1 MWSWR
6 QNKASHS
13 ARSIQSIARDYDENL
28 NRYCDEYL
36 ERWPEHSSLVDRW
49 RADIRHYLFWALA
62 YGVALHF
69 RNAASRA
76 ETSEAR
82 SLFEIMDYRL
92 SAEEFRSAVS
102 QMKMFRTGATESAA
116 YAVVT
121 TLIRLGLT
129 RPVGWVSQHQAALR
143 AVLGLK

>member
-1 MWSWR
+1 M
-6 QNKASHS
+6 
-13 ARSIQSIARDYDENL
+13 
-28 NRYCDEYL
+28 
-36 ERWPEHSSLVDRW
+36 
-49 RADIRHYLFWALA
+49 
-62 YGVALHF
+62 ALHF

-102 QMKMFRTGATESAA
+102 QMKMYRTGATESAA